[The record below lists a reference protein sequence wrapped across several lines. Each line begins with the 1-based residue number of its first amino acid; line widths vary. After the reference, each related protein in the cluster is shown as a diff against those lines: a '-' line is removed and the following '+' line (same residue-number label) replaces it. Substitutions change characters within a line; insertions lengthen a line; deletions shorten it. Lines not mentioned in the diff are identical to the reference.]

1 MTSRDRPLEA
11 PHRRLEP
18 GSRLGHHG
26 SRVVERAVVLGYRLT
41 AWVVAHVPPTIPRFL
56 IARGAEASYLL
67 WPQKRRWRNLNY
79 AHVLGLPPNHRRVR
93 WTAFR
98 AYGEYAR
105 YVVEMMRLPHLP
117 PEAAASLIPG
127 IDVDVIEPIWRSS
140 RGGLIFTLGH
150 IGNPEALAAACASRG
165 WPASVLADDSAFP
178 EMFELFRRTRESWGV
193 RVIPWRSLR
202 DISAVLR
209 RREMLGLL
217 VDWGYR
223 PNGIPVKVFD
233 SWTTLPAGPATLA
246 AKTAS
251 RIVPLGVRRRP
262 DGRTFHAEAFEPI
275 DVPST
280 APADLLAATQ
290 KIADAL
296 AASIAAAPDQWYSFK
311 PLWPAKREEA
321 ARLERR
327 AAEMARLTTPA
338 PVAPTEAATAA
349 TLVGTE
355 EALAGAETTTAA
367 VMAESGAEPDIA
379 GAADERPA
387 PRDSAPGGDS

>member
-1 MTSRDRPLEA
+1 MTQRQHRLAA

-18 GSRLGHHG
+18 GSRIARHG
-26 SRVVERAVVLGYRLT
+26 SRVVERGVVVGYR
-41 AWVVAHVPPTIPRFL
+41 AVEWVVAHVPPEIPRFL

-67 WPQKRRWRNLNY
+67 WPQKRRWRDLNY
-79 AHVLGLPPNHRRVR
+79 AHVLGLPPNDRRVR

-117 PEAAASLIPG
+117 PEAAAGLLPG
-127 IDVDVIEPIWRSS
+127 IDVDIVEPIWKGAKG
-140 RGGLIFTLGH
+140 GGLIVTTGH
-150 IGNPEALAAACASRG
+150 IGNPEVVAAAVAGRG
-165 WPASVLADDSAFP
+165 WPANALADDSSFP
-178 EMFELFRRTRESWGV
+178 ELFELFRRTRERWGV
-193 RVIPWRSLR
+193 RIIPWRNLR
-202 DISAVLR
+202 EIYGVLR
-209 RREMLGLL
+209 RREILGLV

-223 PNGIPVKVFD
+223 PDGIPVRLFGA
-233 SWTTLPAGPATLA
+233 WTTLPAGPATLA
-246 AKTAS
+246 AKTGS
-251 RIVPLGVRRRP
+251 RILPIAIRRRP

-290 KIADAL
+290 RIADAL

-311 PLWPAKREEA
+311 PVWPATAEEE

-327 AAEMARLTTPA
+327 AAEMAKITSPA
-338 PVAPTEAATAA
+338 PVAPTEEATAA

-355 EALAGAETTTAA
+355 EALAGAETATAA
-367 VMAESGAEPDIA
+367 VAAE
-379 GAADERPA
+379 
-387 PRDSAPGGDS
+387 DS